1 MKRILNVKT
10 AYTLFFLGLI
20 MIYTGLLLKINNLNN
35 QISELRDF
43 VDIQG
48 KQINK
53 CNAENSSLYK
63 NYIELEEKNMILE
76 AQKKK
81 YEKEKNE

>member
-1 MKRILNVKT
+1 
-10 AYTLFFLGLI
+10 

-81 YEKEKNE
+81 YEKESEVKKNN

>member
-1 MKRILNVKT
+1 
-10 AYTLFFLGLI
+10 
-20 MIYTGLLLKINNLNN
+20 MIYTGLLLEINNLNN

-81 YEKEKNE
+81 YEKESEVKKNN